1 MNDHDSRL
9 SELHPQFP
17 NILSLITI
25 ATYIG
30 HIWEKKIYRMKF
42 LFMIIYEVA
51 EVFFFFKLNFIHYL
65 FKMKGTVEK
74 EIIRPVMYITT

>member
-42 LFMIIYEVA
+42 LFMIIYKVA
-51 EVFFFFKLNFIHYL
+51 EVFFFLSLILFITYL
-65 FKMKGTVEK
+65 
-74 EIIRPVMYITT
+74 R